1 MRKFI
6 AIAAM
11 AAITLSANA
20 QSAFKKSALTDN
32 LSVSLQGGVY
42 EPLNGADMLN
52 DMRAVV
58 RLSVNKYFNT
68 VMGVSLYGEAFI
80 NNNNGNARAIT
91 CCQPEQGFKTMIDWS
106 NVGANAL
113 INLSNLFCGYN
124 GQPRPFEVA
133 AEAGLGWAHAYGHPG
148 IVAPGASMDDRYSF
162 ATTNLALDFNFNVA
176 KAWQINLRP
185 ALQYQKPAINNVSE
199 YFWRFNMKE
208 AVLQLTAGVTYKFGN
223 DFTFCDKLYGQAEMD
238 ELNGKINGLRGE
250 LDAAKRDAAN
260 WRKKYEDELNKP
272 KPAPVAPA
280 PAQVVN
286 IEGSKLAPVVIF
298 DQGKSIINKTQQPSV
313 QMIATYLKNH
323 PDAKVTIKGY
333 ASPEGPAD
341 LNQKLSEKRAAA
353 VKDMLVKTYKIDASR
368 LTDKGLGATS
378 EIFPENDWN
387 RVVIFLEEK

>member
-1 MRKFI
+1 MRRFF
-6 AIAAM
+6 AIAAV
-11 AAITLSANA
+11 AAITLSASA

-32 LSVSLQGGVY
+32 MFISLQGGVY

-52 DMRAVV
+52 DMRATV

-80 NNNNGNARAIT
+80 NNNNGNYSAFT
-91 CCQPEQGFKTMIDWS
+91 CCVPEQGFKTMVDWS

-113 INLSNLFCGYN
+113 VNLSNLFCGYN

-133 AEAGLGWAHAYGHPG
+133 AEAGLGWAHMYGHPNG
-148 IVAPGASMDDRYSF
+148 TGDDANSF

-176 KAWQINLRP
+176 KAWQLTLRP
-185 ALQYQKPAINNVSE
+185 ALQYQAPDE
-199 YFWRFNMKE
+199 FWRFNMKE
-208 AVLQLTAGVTYKFGN
+208 AVLQLTAGVAYKFGN
-223 DFTFCDKLYGQAEMD
+223 DFTFCDKLYSQAEMD
-238 ELNGKINGLRGE
+238 EVNGKVNGLRGQ
-250 LDAAKRDAAN
+250 LDAAKRDAAS

-286 IEGSKLAPVVIF
+286 VEGAKLAPVVIF

-323 PDAKVTIKGY
+323 PDAKITIKGY
-333 ASPEGPAD
+333 ASPEGKAEF
-341 LNQKLSEKRAAA
+341 NQKLSEKRAAA